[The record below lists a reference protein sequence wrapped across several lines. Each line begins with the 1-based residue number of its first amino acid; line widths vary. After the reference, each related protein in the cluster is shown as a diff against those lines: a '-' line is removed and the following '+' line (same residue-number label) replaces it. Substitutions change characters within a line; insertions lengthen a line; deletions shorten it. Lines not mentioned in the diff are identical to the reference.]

1 MMMEEC
7 ERAITLLGQ
16 ILDDLAAHSVNMGRV
31 QISRIS
37 RRVYGVSS
45 LLTRALNSHISTQSK
60 ASPES
65 LAQSS
70 GTLAMEDTST
80 LVKVEICIPL
90 LRGSYGLPE
99 WLGRVTLEKTGSW
112 QNNLTIDITIDD
124 LCARK
129 LGTELITV
137 ANLEHSPINLR
148 LTSDL
153 SKISNPN
160 TSPPSQ
166 PTNVGTP

>member
-45 LLTRALNSHISTQSK
+45 LLTRALNLHISTQSK

-65 LAQSS
+65 LAQLS
-70 GTLAMEDTST
+70 GTSATEDTST
-80 LVKVEICIPL
+80 HVKEEIYIL
-90 LRGSYGLPE
+90 LLQSLSGHVTY
-99 WLGRVTLEKTGSW
+99 LGQEIL
-112 QNNLTIDITIDD
+112 
-124 LCARK
+124 
-129 LGTELITV
+129 
-137 ANLEHSPINLR
+137 
-148 LTSDL
+148 
-153 SKISNPN
+153 
-160 TSPPSQ
+160 
-166 PTNVGTP
+166 